1 MPGEG
6 KLLVLYS
13 ELRKLYE
20 SGKMR
25 EAKARVSV
33 DSNYDAEDL
42 IYALNE
48 LFNALL
54 GSWLDRSGH
63 EPDMVNAR
71 LANVEVCTRVECRD
85 TWIPVNAELSDY
97 EVEKLV
103 RALVKLIDI
112 LAPLLKPPARQEVLL

>member
-1 MPGEG
+1 MSGEA

-25 EAKARVSV
+25 EAKVSISI

-42 IYALNE
+42 AYALSE
-48 LFNALL
+48 TFNALL
-54 GSWLDRSGH
+54 KSWLDRSSH
-63 EPDMVNAR
+63 EPDIVNAR
-71 LANVEVCTRVECRD
+71 LANVEVCTKVECREA
-85 TWIPVNAELSDY
+85 WIPINAELSDY

-103 RALVKLIDI
+103 KALVKLIDI
-112 LAPLLKPPARQEVLL
+112 LAPLLRPSARQEVLF